1 MQLQDKLQGTK
12 SGNDVSL
19 GVLIN
24 FAQVMQDRFE
34 DILKRILAGFGL
46 DTSNNSSKIDFEI
59 FCKIKC
65 FLKFYTLDEKELNK
79 IWIKIIN
86 P

>member
-1 MQLQDKLQGTK
+1 MQLQDKLNESKTR
-12 SGNDVSL
+12 NEVSL
-19 GVLIN
+19 GTLIQ
-24 FAQVMQDRFE
+24 FAQIMLDRFE
-34 DILKRILAGFGL
+34 DILRRLLGGFGL
-46 DTSNNSSKIDFEI
+46 DASNNNAKIDFET

-65 FLKFYTLDEKELNK
+65 FLKFYTLKEEELVK

>member
-46 DTSNNSSKIDFEI
+46 DTSNNSSKVDFEI
-59 FCKIKC
+59 FFKIKC